1 MAQKRKIRIVLLVK
15 KEITNRRRWRLLL
28 GFCIALIAVLY
39 WWFGHTE
46 SIGNTQTSASTI
58 NTESPKNNL
67 LAAETSEGSE
77 PNPSNLANE
86 SLTKEQLSK
95 VMQQAFETEG
105 QSLDEDKYPWA
116 RCLPDDVFESQEQVT
131 QMLQDRDDYLASL
144 ENSPILDQ
152 RLASAIFSRTNY
164 QNPNIPK
171 ESKNIE
177 LARIINYLDENAPH
191 PLLINK
197 AILLCTNF
205 PVERCNDELINELVA
220 MDNHNGQTWFSALNY
235 WASKKN
241 DEEVLN
247 AIEGLSASLEFNDN
261 PASSIEVYV
270 NAFNEAGYNQSTFG
284 FGQNFISAV
293 GYSAGNIMRISHFIE
308 WCDINSDNPHILE
321 RCTEAANQIHHRSQ
335 SHITKKI
342 SAGLLLRNYE
352 KVGNDDAVEQI
363 KKSSALQDP
372 PLDDKNGVASLMI
385 AIDEKLGRFYIE
397 YMKQNGELE
406 ATFALPTLV
415 EEFYE
420 QDDNVICGSMYE
432 LMKKF

>member
-1 MAQKRKIRIVLLVK
+1 MLVK
-15 KEITNRRRWRLLL
+15 KEITKRRRWRLLL
-28 GFCIALIAVLY
+28 SFCIALIAVLY

-46 SIGNTQTSASTI
+46 SIGNTQTAASTI

-67 LAAETSEGSE
+67 VVAETSEGSE

-86 SLTKEQLSK
+86 SLTKEQLTK

-131 QMLQDRDDYLASL
+131 QMLQDRDDYLSSL

-152 RLASAIFSRTNY
+152 RLASALFSRRNY

-171 ESKNIE
+171 ESKNTE
-177 LARIINYLDENAPH
+177 LSRIINYLDENAPH

-205 PVERCNDELINELVA
+205 PVERCNDEFINELVA
-220 MDNHNGQTWFSALNY
+220 MDKHNGHTWFNAMTY
-235 WASKKN
+235 WASKDN
-241 DEEVLN
+241 EEEVLN
-247 AIEGLSASLEFNDN
+247 AIEGLSTSIEFNDN

-270 NAFNEAGYNQSTFG
+270 NAFDKGAYNQSTFG
-284 FGQNFISAV
+284 FGQNYISAV
-293 GYSAGNIMRISHFIE
+293 GYTAANIMRISQFLK
-308 WCDINSDNPHILE
+308 WCDKNSDNPHILE
-321 RCTEAANQIHHRSQ
+321 RCTEAANQIHARSQ
-335 SHITKKI
+335 SHLTKRI
-342 SAGLLLRNYE
+342 SAGMLLRNYE

-372 PLDDKNGVASLMI
+372 PLDDKYGAASMMTV
-385 AIDEKLGRFYIE
+385 IDEKLGRVYIE
-397 YMKQNGELE
+397 YMKQNSELE
-406 ATFALPTLV
+406 ATFSLPTLV

-420 QDDNVICGSMYE
+420 QDGNVICGSMYE
-432 LMKKF
+432 LMKKV